1 MNFFLQLIKAKWIFK
16 KPNKKKILVYDRY
29 TETLAFS
36 QILFPKTNYEIL
48 DVRYESINIYVL
60 FLTLLKFKFKNLRDN
75 YKKIYLNL
83 VSPKLVYTS
92 VDNNLAFYRLK
103 DLYNKAIY
111 ISDQNGMRQ
120 NTFNL
125 ECKKYIRKS
134 KKKLKADHI
143 FLFGQNEKKRFSKI
157 IEGNIYTL
165 GNTLNNHYP
174 INRPNNKKK
183 IKSIMFICSA
193 ISKEDQEIDK
203 SIFSH
208 LNKYCIEKNIKLI
221 FFSRYGLS
229 MEDFHRKNYAKGNWI
244 YLPRAFNTYKTFKNL
259 NKQQMVVFKHSTLGY
274 QALAKGLRCAVF
286 QKPFPLKGNNVK
298 YPKSGVFWSSSKN
311 YADFAKLLNRVIGF
325 SNIQWKKIVSKYSTE
340 LLTYDPGNIKKRK
353 IIKMALR

>member
-143 FLFGQNEKKRFSKI
+143 FLFGQNEKKKI
-157 IEGNIYTL
+157 FE
-165 GNTLNNHYP
+165 NN
-174 INRPNNKKK
+174 
-183 IKSIMFICSA
+183 
-193 ISKEDQEIDK
+193 
-203 SIFSH
+203 
-208 LNKYCIEKNIKLI
+208 
-221 FFSRYGLS
+221 
-229 MEDFHRKNYAKGNWI
+229 
-244 YLPRAFNTYKTFKNL
+244 
-259 NKQQMVVFKHSTLGY
+259 
-274 QALAKGLRCAVF
+274 
-286 QKPFPLKGNNVK
+286 
-298 YPKSGVFWSSSKN
+298 
-311 YADFAKLLNRVIGF
+311 
-325 SNIQWKKIVSKYSTE
+325 
-340 LLTYDPGNIKKRK
+340 
-353 IIKMALR
+353 